1 MIHDYHDSKALCY
14 LFSLPENVAHVGIRV
29 LLPWKEEVHCVQPLL
44 VHIHHPTTTT
54 GASILQ
60 VPPPPREKWRGGEN
74 EEVHTK
80 WS

>member
-44 VHIHHPTTTT
+44 VHIHHPTTT
-54 GASILQ
+54 GASLLQ
-60 VPPPPREKWRGGEN
+60 VPPPSPRKIAGGGGG
-74 EEVHTK
+74 
-80 WS
+80 